1 MVFQGEEGFLLNV
14 VQSSGLLLGLGWMKR
29 GVGWLGLG
37 GVAEE
42 DLISYLLTLPARL
55 PSRLRQP

>member
-14 VQSSGLLLGLGWMKR
+14 VQSSGLLLGLGWLKR
-29 GVGWLGLG
+29 GVG

-42 DLISYLLTLPARL
+42 N
-55 PSRLRQP
+55 